1 VMLAGPGDAI
11 LKENCSSLQFLDFP
25 NSEQSEINTK
35 LKSKFNKMYEPEND
49 KDFDMKLDQSDR
61 KLVFDFVNRVLSKSD
76 IQALYQMFK
85 KVSNGQESLGIS
97 SPQIHIA
104 KRMFVGCQDIVFSEN
119 RSEILNYNLEAFIN
133 PEIIDES
140 DELSR
145 EAEGC
150 LSFPGVYIIKSRPA
164 QIRVRFYNMLGEKVV
179 QDMQGF
185 PARIFQHELDHL
197 NGIVML
203 DHVNAD
209 PDNTIAFTAKNMLD
223 YVDQYGNVLD
233 KYK

>member
-1 VMLAGPGDAI
+1 MLAGPGDAI
-11 LKENCSSLQFLDFP
+11 LKEKCSPLQFLDRL
-25 NSEQSEINTK
+25 NSEQSELNA
-35 LKSKFNKMYEPEND
+35 LKPLFNKVYEPENG
-49 KDFDMKLDQSDR
+49 KDFDIKLGKSDR
-61 KLVFDFVNRVLSKSD
+61 KLVFDFVNKVLSKSD
-76 IQALYQMFK
+76 MQALYQMFK
-85 KVSNGQESLGIS
+85 KVYNGQESLGIS

-119 RSEILNYNLEAFIN
+119 RADILNYSLEAFIN
-133 PEIIDES
+133 PEIIDKS

-164 QIRVRFYNMLGEKVV
+164 QIRVQFYNMLGEKVV
-179 QDMQGF
+179 QDMEGF
-185 PARIFQHELDHL
+185 PARIFQHEMDHL
-197 NGIVML
+197 DGIVML
-203 DHVNAD
+203 DHVNAE
-209 PDNTIAFTAKNMLD
+209 PENTIAFTARNMLD